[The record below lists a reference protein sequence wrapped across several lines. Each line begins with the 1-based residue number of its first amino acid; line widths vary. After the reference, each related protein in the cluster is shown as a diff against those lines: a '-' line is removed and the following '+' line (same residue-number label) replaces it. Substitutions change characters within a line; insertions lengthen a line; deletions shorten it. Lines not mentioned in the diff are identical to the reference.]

1 MIQVKIIRE
10 AKSEQLEKTLNTYL
24 KDNSKVGNN
33 LKDIKLTYDS
43 GNNLFLALVLFEN
56 TKTWESNS
64 D

>member
-10 AKSEQLEKTLNTYL
+10 VKSEQLEKTLNIYL
-24 KDNSKVGNN
+24 KDNSRVGNN